1 MQEND
6 NVLDPNV
13 LPGPKGYCF
22 RFFHCPWRLEEGTTF
37 DLNLPFQ
44 PAGSRSWRKLRIL
57 LSSFCC

>member
-1 MQEND
+1 MQKND

-37 DLNLPFQ
+37 DSNLPSQ
-44 PAGSRSWRKLRIL
+44 PDPGPGE
-57 LSSFCC
+57 SFGLCFLASAAN